1 MVESLGPANATTV
14 PLKNTDP
21 KWTSIQELAK
31 EYDSFIL
38 DCDGVIWS
46 GSKAVDQSFEVIQ

>member
-1 MVESLGPANATTV
+1 MVESLGPADASVTTKV
-14 PLKNTDP
+14 DP
-21 KWTSIQELAK
+21 KWTSIQELTK

-46 GSKAVDQSFEVIQ
+46 GSKAIDQSFEVIQ